1 MLCCHVC
8 FKMQQILISTNNLF
22 LERKKDPS
30 LEAADDKSIQDWDL
44 KDVIFVEDKRNIP
57 VGRVLKVDDYFNA
70 G

>member
-1 MLCCHVC
+1 
-8 FKMQQILISTNNLF
+8 MQQILISTNNLF